1 MSCPACG
8 HDNPADAKFC
18 SQCGTALVEQ
28 PSPIAASAAPGDS
41 GTGNGRA
48 AGEPESPTVIGGGR
62 YIVERYLGEGGRK
75 RVYLA
80 HDTLLDRHV
89 ALAIVKIAGLD
100 EEGRER
106 VRREAQSMAKL
117 GDHPNVV
124 TVHDIG
130 DEAGEPFIVSQFMAG
145 GALEELL
152 EQAPERRLETER
164 TLAIGIG
171 ISMALEHA
179 HANGIVHRDLKP
191 ANVFLTEDGTAKLG
205 DFGLAF
211 SYERSRLSRAGLI
224 VGTASYMAPEQALG
238 HPPGSPSDLYSL
250 GAMLY
255 EMATGRPP
263 FVGDDMVSVI
273 SQHQRAEP
281 VAPSWHAPGL
291 PEGLEKLILDLL
303 HKQPADRPTA
313 AEARARLATIDPAP
327 PGGPARGSDDS
338 NRMESLAEG
347 VFVGREPEIGRLRE
361 ALEDAFE
368 GHGRLLMLV
377 GEPGIG
383 KTRTAQELGTYAR
396 VRGAR
401 ALVGRSYE
409 GEGAPA
415 YWPWLQMARSYIQ
428 DADPDTVVSD
438 MGPGASDIAQVIAEV
453 QDLIPGVSWPRSL
466 EPEQARFRFFDS
478 VTTFLKNAAMRQPL
492 VLFLDDLHWADGP
505 TLRLLQF
512 LARELADSRLLVVGS
527 YRDVAL
533 GRRHPLSQALADLSR
548 EGLVERVPLHGLTEQ
563 EVGRFIEVTASIEPP
578 RSLVKAVH
586 DETEGNPFFV
596 SEIVSLMA
604 SEGTLDDAG
613 GLDRFTVT
621 IPQGVREV
629 VGRRLDRLSE
639 DCNRV
644 LAVASAVGRE
654 FPVEVVERVAE
665 LSRDRVL
672 ELLEEAEGQRIVA
685 DASQPGALRFMFSHA
700 LVREALY
707 EELGVTQRVR
717 LHRRI
722 AEAIEEICGDDI
734 EPRLGELAHHFL
746 QAQELE
752 RAIDYSVKAADRAV
766 SLMAYEEGAD
776 LYGSALQ
783 ALELKLPKP
792 GRRHCELLVALGNA
806 QTRAADGIAA
816 KKTFNRAALLAREL
830 GDHELFAAAVEGRS
844 GWPEVGIID
853 HEAIDQ
859 LEEALALLDEG
870 DSAVR
875 ARLLVRL
882 ALAVYFV
889 SATRR
894 EELAREAV
902 AMARRVGDPATLAFA
917 LNDAHFVL
925 TGPGTDLDR
934 AALASELIEVAE
946 NAGDHELAIEG
957 RGLRLM
963 DLLAAGE
970 IEAVDRELP
979 IYSREAMELRQPNY
993 RRYALMRRAMKEL
1006 LAGRYEN
1013 VERLLAQFSP
1023 ETARHGLE
1031 PNTLQAF
1038 GVTTFELRREQGQ
1051 LEDVEASFRTFVDQ
1065 YPAVPAWRA
1074 GLAVLYMEQ
1083 EREEDARR
1091 EFEQLAENDFEAIP
1105 VDANWVVAMALLG
1118 EVAAYLKDE
1127 PRAAWLYDKLLP
1139 YAGVNIVVGGGWTC
1153 HGSTERYLGLLA
1165 HTLGRYEAAD
1175 RHLRAARRANANL
1188 GAHPLVTLGRL
1199 DHARLL
1205 MDRGAPGDRQRA
1217 NDLVGQVLD
1226 AAGDLGMKTLVD
1238 RALALR
1244 VRLQGIDTAD
1254 VRSSIDAV
1262 ASVVEEERPDL
1273 RGHTAPDG
1281 TVTILFSD
1289 IERSTELNERLGD
1302 QPFFELLREHNE
1314 IVRDQVRVHRGFEV
1328 KAQGDGFMLAF
1339 ASPSDGVE
1347 AAVAIQ
1353 RALAARIG
1361 EGAAEPIRV
1370 RMGLHTGEAIRERDD
1385 FFGRNVVLAARIA
1398 AEARGGEILVSAPLK
1413 ELAEGAGEVSFG
1425 GPRELGLKGL
1435 SGTHTVHPVEWERE
1449 PAAAGP

>member
-1 MSCPACG
+1 MSCPSCG
-8 HDNPADAKFC
+8 HENPADANFC
-18 SQCGTALVEQ
+18 AQCGAALLRE
-28 PSPIAASAAPGDS
+28 AAPPPAPVAGSGNAGDPQE
-41 GTGNGRA
+41 A
-48 AGEPESPTVIGGGR
+48 PTHLGGGR
-62 YIVERYLGEGGRK
+62 YVVQRFLGEGGRK

-80 HDTLLDRHV
+80 HDTLLDRDV
-89 ALAIVKIAGLD
+89 ALGLVKTAGLD

-106 VRREAQSMAKL
+106 MRREAQSMARL

-130 DEAGEPFIVSQFMAG
+130 EEDGEPYIVSQFMAG
-145 GALEELL
+145 GALEDLL
-152 EQAPERRLETER
+152 EQAPDRRLELPSALRIAQGVTR
-164 TLAIGIG
+164 
-171 ISMALEHA
+171 ALEHA

-211 SYERSRLSRAGLI
+211 SHDRPRVSRTGII
-224 VGTASYMAPEQALG
+224 VGTAAYMAPEQALG
-238 HPPGSPSDLYSL
+238 QPPGAPSDLYSL
-250 GAMLY
+250 GALLY

-263 FVGDDMVSVI
+263 FVGDDVVSVI

-281 VAPSWHAPGL
+281 VAPSWHAPGVPPDL
-291 PEGLEKLILDLL
+291 EALILELLEKEPG
-303 HKQPADRPTA
+303 KRPTA
-313 AEARARLATIDPAP
+313 TETRDRLASVDPVPHEPDPRA
-327 PGGPARGSDDS
+327 GEEA

-347 VFVGREPEIGRLRE
+347 VFVGREREIDRLRT
-361 ALEDAFE
+361 ALEETFD

-383 KTRTAQELGTYAR
+383 KTRTAQEVGTYAR

-401 ALVGRSYE
+401 VLVGRSFE

-415 YWPWLQMARSYIQ
+415 YWPWLQMARAYIQ
-428 DADPDTVVSD
+428 DADPDTLVTD
-438 MGPGASDIAQVIAEV
+438 MGPGAADIAQVIAEV
-453 QDLIPGVSWPRSL
+453 QDLIPGVTWPRSL

-478 VTTFLKNAAMRQPL
+478 VTTFLKNAAMRQPM

-505 TLRLLQF
+505 SLRLLQF
-512 LARELADSRLLVVGS
+512 LARELSDSRLLVVGT

-548 EGLVERVPLHGLTEQ
+548 EGLVERVPLHGLTEH
-563 EVGRFIEVTASIEPP
+563 EVERFIEATASIRPP
-578 RSLVKAVH
+578 RSLVRAVH

-613 GLDRFTVT
+613 RLDSFTVT

-644 LAVASAVGRE
+644 LAVASAIGRE
-654 FPVEVVERVAE
+654 FTVEVVERVAE

-672 ELLEEAEGQRIVA
+672 ELLEEAEGQRIVS
-685 DASQPGALRFMFSHA
+685 DSSRPGALRFVFSHA

-722 AEAIEEICGDDI
+722 AEAIEEICGD
-734 EPRLGELAHHFL
+734 EREAHLGELAHHFL
-746 QAQELE
+746 EAQELE
-752 RAIDYSVKAADRAV
+752 RAIDYSAKAAERAV
-766 SLMAYEEGAD
+766 SLMAYEEGAE
-776 LYGSALQ
+776 LYGRALQ
-783 ALELKLPKP
+783 ALELKQPTLGEP
-792 GRRHCELLVALGNA
+792 HCELMVALGKA
-806 QTRAADGIAA
+806 QTRAADGRAA
-816 KKTFNRAALLAREL
+816 KKTFRRAALLAREL
-830 GDHELFAAAVEGRS
+830 GHHDLFADAVEGLS
-844 GWPEVGIID
+844 GWPDVGIID
-853 HEAIDQ
+853 KEAIAL
-859 LEEALALLDEG
+859 LEEALALLGEC

-875 ARLLVRL
+875 ARLLARL
-882 ALAVYFV
+882 AIAVYFV

-902 AMARRVGDPATLAFA
+902 AMARRVGDPATLASA

-925 TGPGTDLDR
+925 TGPGTDLTR
-934 AALASELIEVAE
+934 AELASELIEVAE
-946 NAGDHELAIEG
+946 RAGDHELAVEG
-957 RGLRLM
+957 RGMRLM

-970 IEAVDRELP
+970 IEAVDREIP

-993 RRYALMRRAMKEL
+993 RRYALMRQAMKEL
-1006 LAGRYEN
+1006 LGGRYSN
-1013 VERLLAQFSP
+1013 VESLLAQFSP
-1023 ETARHGLE
+1023 ETAKHGLE

-1038 GVTTFELRREQGQ
+1038 GVATFALRREQGR
-1051 LEDVEASFRTFVDQ
+1051 LDDVETYFRKFVDQ

-1074 GLAVLYMEQ
+1074 GLAALYMEQ
-1083 EREEDARR
+1083 DREDDARR
-1091 EFEQLAENDFEAIP
+1091 EFEQLAENDFETIP
-1105 VDANWVVAMALLG
+1105 VDANWVVSMALLA

-1127 PRAAWLYDKLLP
+1127 PRAAWLYDRLLP
-1139 YAGVNIVVGGGWTC
+1139 YAGSNIVVGGGWTC
-1153 HGSTERYLGLLA
+1153 HGSTERFLGLLA
-1165 HTLGRYEAAD
+1165 HALGRYEAAD
-1175 RHLRAARRANANL
+1175 RHFRAARRANASL
-1188 GAHPLVTLGRL
+1188 GAHPLVTIGRL
-1199 DHARLL
+1199 EHARLL
-1205 MDRGAPGDRQRA
+1205 MDRGAPGDRHRA

-1226 AAGDLGMKTLVD
+1226 AAGDLGMRTLVD

-1244 VRLQGIDTAD
+1244 VRLQGIESAD

-1281 TVTILFSD
+1281 TVTIFFSD

-1302 QPFFELLREHNE
+1302 QRFFELLRDHNE
-1314 IVRDQVRVHRGFEV
+1314 IVRDQVRMHRGFEV
-1328 KAQGDGFMLAF
+1328 KAQGDGFMIAF
-1339 ASPSDGVE
+1339 AGPADGVE
-1347 AAVAIQ
+1347 CAVAIQ
-1353 RALAARIG
+1353 RALASRFDD
-1361 EGAAEPIRV
+1361 GAAELIRV

-1385 FFGRNVVLAARIA
+1385 FFGRNVVVAARIA

-1413 ELAEGAGEVSFG
+1413 ELAEGSGAVSFG
-1425 GPRELGLKGL
+1425 GARELDLKGL
-1435 SGTHTVHPVEWERE
+1435 SGTHTVHAVDWEPE
-1449 PAAAGP
+1449 PAAAAG